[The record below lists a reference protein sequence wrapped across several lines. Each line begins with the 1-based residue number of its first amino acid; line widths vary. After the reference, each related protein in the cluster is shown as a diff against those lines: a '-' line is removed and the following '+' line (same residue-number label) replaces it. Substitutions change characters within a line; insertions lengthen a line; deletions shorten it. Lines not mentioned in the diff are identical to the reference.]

1 MASTSAPAPSL
12 GEALRDVFAAES
24 KALKR
29 VCKRGGAKKRGDD
42 ELLAALKA
50 LVSHA
55 NDDLD
60 GVLEPTLERLSGS
73 KAVKYA
79 FSYLASSALAEAVGA
94 ALELRL
100 GEDATQKV
108 RQKVRQLQACVAIG
122 SMVEVGLVD
131 VRVVFTDVK
140 RVVKT
145 LLGIARGAGE
155 ASPTRLGA
163 AAADAAILLSNAF
176 VPVDDETGDTSKLE
190 FFDSVVDDIVDLLGL
205 VLAWSRSGSGSG
217 LFRDS
222 CENAHRRV
230 ATLAKQ
236 SGSRAEDNH
245 ARVES
250 PSVRTRTKLVCR
262 AWRDWSPSFL
272 TMTSLRSEKET
283 LEVLRDAFDA
293 ADVMVRSDDAGEGVA
308 HALITCGLIMGRFGV
323 DHADKSVMSSV
334 MSAEGAAALDEMM
347 QKYTG
352 SVLMPA
358 LRCND
363 AVAQGVA
370 AILLRVVLAPEH
382 LGWTDQSQALLD
394 GVLPLV
400 EEGEDAV
407 SPGFARLVAD
417 LIVRDPSEE
426 ALVKIFQVCGGTARS
441 AKISGLRVL
450 ADIAKQGKSN
460 MSAQTLTLMIQ
471 TTLPRLSDKDLETR
485 RAAADV
491 VAHLDAAKTMPVL
504 ISLLDSKD
512 AGEQSAAIEA
522 IVSTMEF
529 QRSSLEAVETY
540 LRTLCTPSIWGSN
553 DEAVLRERLTRAVK
567 VLGRFAEKVR
577 EHEWVNVARLIV
589 EMIFEAPS
597 SSALHQAFV
606 TLSPWMGKPPANRAI
621 LDACTRRLL
630 KQSDDK
636 GSDESDVFNRLGPL
650 LVLRALPVEAW
661 DENADAARD
670 IEKCLR
676 HRMLNISG
684 EYEDV
689 RRVSS
694 ELYGRMP
701 KDFLNKDLI
710 SALESAY
717 ANGWKDSD
725 DLSRLRSCMFSLNSA
740 LSVRGESVLTP
751 ASKDVLRSVSV
762 NVLTWPASPDDAE
775 TKKAHMGA
783 IETLASLV
791 VSEIEAIV
799 DEQKTPASRA
809 RATSSALLDPVAA
822 PRLEADPAVL
832 PKSGGPLIVELDG
845 DESSSAVDTAEDSPC
860 DTLRGV
866 LHLACNHAQS
876 VPRWVGDLRHNQD
889 LPMRLAMMNV
899 IIATARRPFKTTSSV
914 LMDISFPPLV
924 KCAERRGDAQ
934 FRGAALQALMMVFH
948 ASNVAAAEAHA
959 VQLVQTTTNILRDH
973 AAGDVARMGAT
984 KVATALLAADESVL
998 KTIEPHLDA
1007 LRSALE
1013 IAARVAVDPEV
1024 TALATKLATCMT
1036 IPN

>member
-1 MASTSAPAPSL
+1 MASTSAPPPSL
-12 GEALRDVFAAES
+12 GAALRDVFAAES

-29 VCKRGGAKKRGDD
+29 VCKRGSAKKRSDD
-42 ELLAALKA
+42 ELLAALEA

-60 GVLEPTLERLSGS
+60 GVLEPTLERLSGI
-73 KAVKYA
+73 KVAKYVL
-79 FSYLASSALAEAVGA
+79 SYLASSTNAEAVGA

-100 GEDATQKV
+100 GEDQT
-108 RQKVRQLQACVAIG
+108 QKVRQLQACLAIG

-131 VRVVFTDVK
+131 VRVVFKDVK

-145 LLGIARGAGE
+145 LLGIARGTGE
-155 ASPTRLGA
+155 ASLTRLGA
-163 AAADAAILLSNAF
+163 ASADAAILLSNAF
-176 VPVDDETGDTSKLE
+176 VPDDDETHDAPKLE
-190 FFDSVVDDIVDLLGL
+190 FFDSLVDDVVDLVGL
-205 VLAWSRSGSGSG
+205 VLAWSRSRSGSG
-217 LFRDS
+217 LIRDS
-222 CENAHRRV
+222 CESARRCI
-230 ATLAKQ
+230 ATLAKRGAKDTHDRVASQ
-236 SGSRAEDNH
+236 SMLA
-245 ARVES
+245 
-250 PSVRTRTKLVCR
+250 RTKLVCR

-293 ADVMVRSDDAGEGVA
+293 ADVMVRSDEAGEGVA
-308 HALITCGLIMGRFGV
+308 HALITCGLIMGRFGI
-323 DHADKSVMSSV
+323 DHTDKSVMSS
-334 MSAEGAAALDEMM
+334 MISAEGAAALDEIM

-352 SVLMPA
+352 NVLMPA
-358 LRCND
+358 LRCNN

-382 LGWTDQSQALLD
+382 LGWTDQSQALLN

-407 SPGFARLVAD
+407 SPGFARLVAY

-441 AKISGLRVL
+441 AKLSGLRVL

-460 MSAQTLTLMIQ
+460 MSAQALTLMIQ

-512 AGEQSAAIEA
+512 AGEQSAATEA

-540 LRTLCTPSIWGSN
+540 LRTLCTPCIWGSN
-553 DEAVLRERLTRAVK
+553 DEAVVREKLTRAVK
-567 VLGRFAEKVR
+567 VLGRFAGKVR
-577 EHEWVNVARLIV
+577 EDEWVGVAQLLV
-589 EMIFEAPS
+589 EMIFKAPS

-606 TLSPWMGKPPANRAI
+606 TLSPWVGKPPANGAI
-621 LDACTRRLL
+621 LNACTQCLL
-630 KQSDDK
+630 KQSDNK

-661 DENADAARD
+661 DENANATRD

-701 KDFLNKDLI
+701 KDFVNENLM

-717 ANGWKDSD
+717 ANGRKDSE

-740 LSVRGESVLTP
+740 LSVRGGSVLTP
-751 ASKDVLRSVSV
+751 TSKDVLRSVSV
-762 NVLTWPASPDDAE
+762 DILTWPASSEDAE

-799 DEQKTPASRA
+799 DEQKTSASRT
-809 RATSSALLDPVAA
+809 RATSSSLLDPVAA
-822 PRLEADPAVL
+822 SHVAVDPAVL
-832 PKSGGPLIVELDG
+832 PKSGGPLIVEIDG
-845 DESSSAVDTAEDSPC
+845 DESTSAVEITEVSPC
-860 DTLRGV
+860 GTLCGV

-876 VPRWVGDLRHNQD
+876 VPQWVSDLGQNQN
-889 LPMRLAMMNV
+889 LSMRLAMMNV
-899 IIATARRPFKTTSSV
+899 IIATARRPFKTDNSV

-934 FRGAALQALMMVFH
+934 LRGAALQALMMVFH
-948 ASNVAAAEAHA
+948 EANSAAADAHA
-959 VQLVQTTTNILRDH
+959 VQLVQTTTKILRDH

-984 KVATALLAADESVL
+984 KVATALLATDESVL

-1007 LRSALE
+1007 LRNALE
-1013 IAARVAVDPEV
+1013 ITARIAVDPEV

>member
-1 MASTSAPAPSL
+1 MASTSALTPSL
-12 GEALRDVFAAES
+12 GEALRAVFAAES

-29 VCKRGGAKKRGDD
+29 ICKRGGAKKRGDD

-60 GVLEPTLERLSGS
+60 GVLEPTLERLSGT
-73 KAVKYA
+73 KVAKYVL
-79 FSYLASSALAEAVGA
+79 SYLASSALAEAVGA

-100 GEDATQKV
+100 GEDAT
-108 RQKVRQLQACVAIG
+108 QKVRQLQACVAIG

-140 RVVKT
+140 CVVKT
-145 LLGIARGAGE
+145 LIGIARGARE

-176 VPVDDETGDTSKLE
+176 VPVDDETGDASKLE
-190 FFDSVVDDIVDLLGL
+190 FFDSLVDDVVDLAGL

-217 LFRDS
+217 LFGES

-230 ATLAKQ
+230 ATLAKR
-236 SGSRAEDNH
+236 SRVEDNH

-250 PSVRTRTKLVCR
+250 PSVRTRTKLICR

-272 TMTSLRSEKET
+272 TMRSLRSEKET
-283 LEVLRDAFDA
+283 LEVLRDAFAA
-293 ADVMVRSDDAGEGVA
+293 ADVMVRSVDAGEGVA

-323 DHADKSVMSSV
+323 DHADKSVMSSM

-450 ADIAKQGKSN
+450 ADIAKQGKSK

-512 AGEQSAAIEA
+512 AGEQSAATEA

-553 DEAVLRERLTRAVK
+553 DEAVVRERLTRAVK
-567 VLGRFAEKVR
+567 VLGRFAGKVR
-577 EHEWVNVARLIV
+577 EDEWVGVARLIV

-661 DENADAARD
+661 DENAGAARD

-701 KDFLNKDLI
+701 KDFLNSDLI

-717 ANGWKDSD
+717 ANGRKNSD

-762 NVLTWPASPDDAE
+762 NVLTWPASSDDAE

-791 VSEIEAIV
+791 VSEIEAVV
-799 DEQKTPASRA
+799 DEQKTPVSRTRAS
-809 RATSSALLDPVAA
+809 SSALLDPVAA
-822 PRLEADPAVL
+822 PHVEADPAVL

-845 DESSSAVDTAEDSPC
+845 NESNSAVETTEDAPC

-876 VPRWVGDLRHNQD
+876 VPRWVDDLGHNQD

-899 IIATARRPFKTTSSV
+899 IIATARRPFKTANSV
-914 LMDISFPPLV
+914 LMDTSFPPLV

-934 FRGAALQALMMVFH
+934 WRGAALQALMMVFH
-948 ASNVAAAEAHA
+948 ESNATAAEAHA
-959 VQLVQTTTNILRDH
+959 VQLVQTTTNILGDH

-998 KTIEPHLDA
+998 KTIEPHLGA

-1013 IAARVAVDPEV
+1013 IAARIAVDPEV

>member
-29 VCKRGGAKKRGDD
+29 ACKRGGAKKRGDD

-60 GVLEPTLERLSGS
+60 GVLEPTLERLSVS
-73 KAVKYA
+73 KVAKYV

-100 GEDATQKV
+100 GEDAT
-108 RQKVRQLQACVAIG
+108 QKVRQLQACVAIG

-163 AAADAAILLSNAF
+163 AAADAAILLSNAV
-176 VPVDDETGDTSKLE
+176 VPVDDETGDASKLE
-190 FFDSVVDDIVDLLGL
+190 FFDSLVDDVVVDLVDL

-230 ATLAKQ
+230 ATLAKR
-236 SGSRAEDNH
+236 SRAEDNH
-245 ARVES
+245 ARIES
-250 PSVRTRTKLVCR
+250 PSARTRTKLVCR

-323 DHADKSVMSSV
+323 DHADKSVMSSM

-352 SVLMPA
+352 SVLIPA
-358 LRCND
+358 LRYND

-450 ADIAKQGKSN
+450 ADIAKQGKTN

-512 AGEQSAAIEA
+512 AGEQSAATEA

-553 DEAVLRERLTRAVK
+553 DEAVVHERLTRAVK

-577 EHEWVNVARLIV
+577 EDEWVGVARLIV

-606 TLSPWMGKPPANRAI
+606 TLSPWMGKPPTNRAI

-701 KDFLNKDLI
+701 KDCLNKDLI
-710 SALESAY
+710 SALESAH
-717 ANGWKDSD
+717 ANGRRDSD

-799 DEQKTPASRA
+799 DEHKTPASRA

-822 PRLEADPAVL
+822 PRVEANPAVL
-832 PKSGGPLIVELDG
+832 TKSGGPLIVELDG
-845 DESSSAVDTAEDSPC
+845 DENNSAVDTAEDSPC

-876 VPRWVGDLRHNQD
+876 VPRWVGDLGHNQD

-899 IIATARRPFKTTSSV
+899 IIATARRPFKTVNSV
-914 LMDISFPPLV
+914 LMDVSFPPLV
-924 KCAERRGDAQ
+924 NCAERRGDAQ
-934 FRGAALQALMMVFH
+934 LRGAALQALMMVFH
-948 ASNVAAAEAHA
+948 ASNAAAAEAHA

-973 AAGDVARMGAT
+973 AAGDFARMGAT

-1036 IPN
+1036 VPN